1 MDPITL
7 IFSVLGIIQAVAKM
21 IRVAKGLDK

>member
-7 IFSVLGIIQAVAKM
+7 IFSVLGLIQGIAKI